1 TSKLSTGDP
10 HPWSAVRY
18 GSHREAAGPAHHRVL
33 GGDRGPRPRRA
44 DCQAGT
50 TSTATVAV
58 VSRPRATA
66 TLDAPGD
73 LTCYVGT
80 GMVCV
85 PGVELPAVRTAE
97 ATWPAVTE
105 TMSFPVSEVL
115 TATLTSVSD
124 SSFCLSSFACSE
136 SRTSRASWARL
147 MDST

>member
-1 TSKLSTGDP
+1 KSTPPISHPTPVGRTSKLSTGDP

-58 VSRPRATA
+58 VSWPRSTT
-66 TLDAPGD
+66 TLNAPVD
-73 LTCYVGT
+73 LTCSLGIWVLRLSSVG
-80 GMVCV
+80 
-85 PGVELPAVRTAE
+85 PPAGRTAE

-105 TMSFPVSEVL
+105 PKSFPASEVL
-115 TATLTSVSD
+115 TASLTSLRD
-124 SSFCLSSFACSE
+124 SRFCLSSFA
-136 SRTSRASWARL
+136 
-147 MDST
+147 